1 MSSKLDFWEKLKIA
15 TSFLS
20 GVVLVAIPIVIQ
32 AGASNIAQSL
42 ETGRVIQELTTDLT
56 RPSEK
61 TRRDIALVA
70 LNSAI
75 QPEKQCRVLW
85 MWGCRPNASE
95 TDQVVS
101 IAVILLKEFQDE
113 SEQAKQVIRQRMLA
127 EEADNLISR
136 IVRPNAVSNPNPNI
150 EVSREQA
157 DQTAQ
162 AAEIAANVLASSESQ
177 VTEPNFTNIRIVY
190 VQYSSD
196 VAKAE
201 MIQKLLQEMGVNV
214 PGLEQVNGIAENSI
228 RYANS
233 LDEDTANRLQALL
246 VEGQGLS
253 FVPAINLENSGYR
266 VPNGQFEIWLKD

>member
-1 MSSKLDFWEKLKIA
+1 MSLKLDFWEKLKIA